1 MAAKE
6 TGSPAIGCKRK
17 RQPDTAGGESR
28 RINKMTERR
37 PAMASRYIA
46 LIPAYEPDR
55 KMLGVIADLGKT
67 GFDVVVVDDGSGP
80 EYAELFEQAA
90 ERLPGKS
97 GRGVTLLIH
106 DVNRGK
112 GAALKTGLDFINNF
126 MVVRGEEKQNIIVAV
141 DADGQHLAIDALR
154 AAYAAQGNPGTLVL
168 GSRILNNKKAAAS
181 SGEQSADPASGGRNQ
196 SADRADSGR
205 DRSADSASGGKVQSA
220 PLRSRFG
227 NAVTR
232 QVFRLATGVPVYDTQ
247 TGLRAFTADLI
258 PALLAV
264 NGDRYEYELNVLMD
278 FAGRGIPIR
287 EIEIETVY
295 LDGNKSSHFDTVR
308 DSYRIYKEIAKYAV
322 TGGRSL
328 HGGAAPS
335 QTYADQMRKGAEMSS
350 KSGQSAHGIKGAAK
364 QAAKFSAS
372 SFASFLIDYAV
383 YALLLMIGP
392 GLVFANIG
400 ARLVSSTANYTINR
414 KLVFRSGKKV
424 ATSAVQY
431 FALAAFILAGNTFVL
446 HTMVTS
452 LGINSMAAKVLT
464 EVLFFMISWTV
475 QRYVVFYDSSET
487 NGSEADRSKS
497 VITGD
502 RGTNSLIG
510 DLGRTEW
517 SDGKGSRFQ
526 IGYTAVRPKK
536 LKAVRSREATRAEA

>member
-1 MAAKE
+1 
-6 TGSPAIGCKRK
+6 
-17 RQPDTAGGESR
+17 
-28 RINKMTERR
+28 
-37 PAMASRYIA
+37 MASRYIA

-126 MVVRGEEKQNIIVAV
+126 MVIRGEETQNVIVAV
-141 DADGQHLAIDALR
+141 DADGQHLAVDALR
-154 AAYAAQGNPGTLVL
+154 AAHTAQGNPGTLVL
-168 GSRILNNKKAAAS
+168 GSRILNKKAAAS
-181 SGEQSADPASGGRNQ
+181 SGVQSADHASRGN
-196 SADRADSGR
+196 AET
-205 DRSADSASGGKVQSA
+205 V

-232 QVFRLATGVPVYDTQ
+232 QIFRLATGVPVYDTQ

-258 PALLAV
+258 PSLLAV
-264 NGDRYEYELNVLMD
+264 SGDRYEYELNVLMD

-295 LDGNKSSHFDTVR
+295 LEGNKSSHFDTVR
-308 DSYRIYKEIAKYAV
+308 DSYRIYKEIAKYAA
-322 TGGRSL
+322 TGGQK
-328 HGGAAPS
+328 AN
-335 QTYADQMRKGAEMSS
+335 
-350 KSGQSAHGIKGAAK
+350 GIKSTAK

-372 SFASFLIDYAV
+372 SFASFLIDYAM

-400 ARLVSSTANYTINR
+400 ARLISSAANYTINR

-446 HTMVTS
+446 HTMVAS

-475 QRYVVFYDSSET
+475 QRYVVFYDGNET
-487 NGSEADRSKS
+487 EGSEADRSES
-497 VITGD
+497 GMS
-502 RGTNSLIG
+502 RS
-510 DLGRTEW
+510 GRT
-517 SDGKGSRFQ
+517 GGRFQ

-536 LKAVRSREATRAEA
+536 LRAVRSREETRAEA

>member
-1 MAAKE
+1 
-6 TGSPAIGCKRK
+6 
-17 RQPDTAGGESR
+17 
-28 RINKMTERR
+28 
-37 PAMASRYIA
+37 MASRYIA

-67 GFDVVVVDDGSGP
+67 GFDVVIVDDGSGP

-90 ERLPGKS
+90 ERLSGKS

-126 MVVRGEEKQNIIVAV
+126 MVIRGEETQNVIVAV
-141 DADGQHLAIDALR
+141 DADGQHLAVDALR
-154 AAYAAQGNPGTLVL
+154 AAHTAQGNPGTLVL
-168 GSRILNNKKAAAS
+168 GSRILNQT
-181 SGEQSADPASGGRNQ
+181 QS
-196 SADRADSGR
+196 
-205 DRSADSASGGKVQSA
+205 V

-258 PALLAV
+258 PSLLAV
-264 NGDRYEYELNVLMD
+264 SGDRYEYELNVLMD

-295 LDGNKSSHFDTVR
+295 LEGNKSSHFDTVR
-308 DSYRIYKEIAKYAV
+308 DSYRIYKEIAKYAA
-322 TGGRSL
+322 TGGSSL
-328 HGGAAPS
+328 HGGTAPA
-335 QTYADQMRKGAEMSS
+335 QIHAEERTDGAEMSS
-350 KSGQSAHGIKGAAK
+350 KNGRNADGIKSTAK

-372 SFASFLIDYAV
+372 SFASFLIDYAM

-400 ARLVSSTANYTINR
+400 ARLVSSAANYTINR

-446 HTMVTS
+446 HTMVAS

-475 QRYVVFYDSSET
+475 QRYVVFYDGNET
-487 NGSEADRSKS
+487 EGSEADRSES
-497 VITGD
+497 GMS
-502 RGTNSLIG
+502 RS
-510 DLGRTEW
+510 GRT
-517 SDGKGSRFQ
+517 GGRFQ

-536 LKAVRSREATRAEA
+536 LRAVRSREETRAEA

>member
-1 MAAKE
+1 
-6 TGSPAIGCKRK
+6 
-17 RQPDTAGGESR
+17 
-28 RINKMTERR
+28 
-37 PAMASRYIA
+37 MASRYIA

-90 ERLPGKS
+90 ERIPGKS

-126 MVVRGEEKQNIIVAV
+126 MVIRGEETQNVIVAV
-141 DADGQHLAIDALR
+141 DADGQHLAVDALR
-154 AAYAAQGNPGTLVL
+154 AAHTAQGNSGTLVL
-168 GSRILNNKKAAAS
+168 GSRILNKKAAAS
-181 SGEQSADPASGGRNQ
+181 SGVQSADHASGGWDHI
-196 SADRADSGR
+196 ADH
-205 DRSADSASGGKVQSA
+205 ASGNTQNV

-258 PALLAV
+258 PSLLAV
-264 NGDRYEYELNVLMD
+264 SGDRYEYELNVLMD

-295 LDGNKSSHFDTVR
+295 LEGNKSSHFNTVR
-308 DSYRIYKEIAKYAV
+308 DSYRIYKEIAKYAA
-322 TGGRSL
+322 TGGQK
-328 HGGAAPS
+328 AN
-335 QTYADQMRKGAEMSS
+335 
-350 KSGQSAHGIKGAAK
+350 GIKSTAK
-364 QAAKFSAS
+364 QAAKFSSS
-372 SFASFLIDYAV
+372 SFASFLIDYAM

-400 ARLVSSTANYTINR
+400 ARLISSVANYTINR

-446 HTMVTS
+446 HTMVAS

-475 QRYVVFYDSSET
+475 QRYVVFYDGNET
-487 NGSEADRSKS
+487 EGSEAERSES
-497 VITGD
+497 GMS
-502 RGTNSLIG
+502 RS
-510 DLGRTEW
+510 GRT
-517 SDGKGSRFQ
+517 GGRFQ

-536 LKAVRSREATRAEA
+536 LKAVRSREETRAEA

>member
-1 MAAKE
+1 
-6 TGSPAIGCKRK
+6 
-17 RQPDTAGGESR
+17 
-28 RINKMTERR
+28 
-37 PAMASRYIA
+37 MASRYIA

-126 MVVRGEEKQNIIVAV
+126 MVIRGEETQNVIVAV
-141 DADGQHLAIDALR
+141 DADGQHLAVDALR
-154 AAYAAQGNPGTLVL
+154 AAHTAQGNPGTLVL
-168 GSRILNNKKAAAS
+168 GSRILNKKAAAS
-181 SGEQSADPASGGRNQ
+181 SGVQSADHASGGRDHI
-196 SADRADSGR
+196 ADH
-205 DRSADSASGGKVQSA
+205 ASGNTQSV

-258 PALLAV
+258 PSLLAV
-264 NGDRYEYELNVLMD
+264 SGDRYEYELNVLMD
-278 FAGRGIPIR
+278 FAGRGIPIM

-295 LDGNKSSHFDTVR
+295 LEGNKSSHFDTVR
-308 DSYRIYKEIAKYAV
+308 DSYRIYKEIAKYAA
-322 TGGRSL
+322 TGGQK
-328 HGGAAPS
+328 AN
-335 QTYADQMRKGAEMSS
+335 
-350 KSGQSAHGIKGAAK
+350 GIKSTAK
-364 QAAKFSAS
+364 QAAKFSSS
-372 SFASFLIDYAV
+372 SFASFLIDYAM

-400 ARLVSSTANYTINR
+400 ARLISSAANYTINR

-446 HTMVTS
+446 HTMVAS

-475 QRYVVFYDSSET
+475 QRYVVFYDGNEAGS
-487 NGSEADRSKS
+487 SEADRSES
-497 VITGD
+497 
-502 RGTNSLIG
+502 
-510 DLGRTEW
+510 GRF
-517 SDGKGSRFQ
+517 K

-536 LKAVRSREATRAEA
+536 LRAVRSREDTRAEA

>member
-1 MAAKE
+1 
-6 TGSPAIGCKRK
+6 
-17 RQPDTAGGESR
+17 
-28 RINKMTERR
+28 
-37 PAMASRYIA
+37 MASRYIA

-154 AAYAAQGNPGTLVL
+154 AAYAAQGYPGTLVL

-181 SGEQSADPASGGRNQ
+181 SGEQSADHAPDSQEHIAACACGSNRQTAQTTSSGNTQ
-196 SADRADSGR
+196 N
-205 DRSADSASGGKVQSA
+205 V

-258 PALLAV
+258 PSLLAV
-264 NGDRYEYELNVLMD
+264 SGDRYEYELNVLMD
-278 FAGRGIPIR
+278 FAGKGIPIR

-295 LDGNKSSHFDTVR
+295 LEGNKSSHFNTVR
-308 DSYRIYKEIAKYAV
+308 DSYRIYKEIAKYAA
-322 TGGRSL
+322 TGGQK
-328 HGGAAPS
+328 AN
-335 QTYADQMRKGAEMSS
+335 
-350 KSGQSAHGIKGAAK
+350 GIKSTAK
-364 QAAKFSAS
+364 QAAKFSSS
-372 SFASFLIDYAV
+372 SFASFLIDYAM

-400 ARLVSSTANYTINR
+400 ARLISSAANYTINR

-475 QRYVVFYDSSET
+475 QRYVVFYDGEG
-487 NGSEADRSKS
+487 NGSAAAGGSNGNEMCGRS
-497 VITGD
+497 T
-502 RGTNSLIG
+502 GTN
-510 DLGRTEW
+510 DLVWDENR
-517 SDGKGSRFQ
+517 GSGFQ

-536 LKAVRSREATRAEA
+536 LRAVRRRDDNRAEA

>member
-1 MAAKE
+1 
-6 TGSPAIGCKRK
+6 
-17 RQPDTAGGESR
+17 
-28 RINKMTERR
+28 
-37 PAMASRYIA
+37 MASRYIA

-126 MVVRGEEKQNIIVAV
+126 MVIRGEETQNVIVAV

-154 AAYAAQGNPGTLVL
+154 AAHTAQGNPGTLVL
-168 GSRILNNKKAAAS
+168 GSRILNKKAAAS
-181 SGEQSADPASGGRNQ
+181 TGSQSADHASGGRDHI
-196 SADRADSGR
+196 ADH
-205 DRSADSASGGKVQSA
+205 ASGGNTQPV

-258 PALLAV
+258 PSLLAV
-264 NGDRYEYELNVLMD
+264 SGDRYEYELNVLMD

-295 LDGNKSSHFDTVR
+295 LEGNKSSHFDTVR

-322 TGGRSL
+322 TGGGSL
-328 HGGAAPS
+328 HSGNATS
-335 QTYADQMRKGAEMSS
+335 QNRAEERMDGTEMNS
-350 KSGQSAHGIKGAAK
+350 KSSRDADGIKSTAK

-372 SFASFLIDYAV
+372 SFASFLIDYAM

-400 ARLVSSTANYTINR
+400 ARVISSAANYTINR

-446 HTMVTS
+446 HTMVAS
-452 LGINSMAAKVLT
+452 LGINSMVAKVLT

-475 QRYVVFYDSSET
+475 QRYVVFYDGSEAD
-487 NGSEADRSKS
+487 GSEADRGESGMS
-497 VITGD
+497 
-502 RGTNSLIG
+502 RS
-510 DLGRTEW
+510 GRT
-517 SDGKGSRFQ
+517 GGRFQ

-536 LKAVRSREATRAEA
+536 LRAVRSREDTRAEA

>member
-1 MAAKE
+1 
-6 TGSPAIGCKRK
+6 
-17 RQPDTAGGESR
+17 
-28 RINKMTERR
+28 
-37 PAMASRYIA
+37 MASRYIA

-90 ERLPGKS
+90 ERIPGKS

-126 MVVRGEEKQNIIVAV
+126 MVIRGEETQNVIVAV
-141 DADGQHLAIDALR
+141 DADGQHLAVDALR
-154 AAYAAQGNPGTLVL
+154 AAHTAQGNSGTLVL
-168 GSRILNNKKAAAS
+168 GSRILNKKAAAS
-181 SGEQSADPASGGRNQ
+181 SG
-196 SADRADSGR
+196 
-205 DRSADSASGGKVQSA
+205 VQSA
-220 PLRSRFG
+220 YQASGARDHSTDQASGNTQNVPLRSRFG

-232 QVFRLATGVPVYDTQ
+232 QVFRLATGVPIYDTQ

-258 PALLAV
+258 PSLLAV
-264 NGDRYEYELNVLMD
+264 SGDRYEYELNVLMD

-295 LDGNKSSHFDTVR
+295 LEGNKSSHFNTVR
-308 DSYRIYKEIAKYAV
+308 DSYRIYKEIAKYAA
-322 TGGRSL
+322 TGGSSL
-328 HGGAAPS
+328 HGGTAPA
-335 QTYADQMRKGAEMSS
+335 QIHAEERTDGAEMSS
-350 KSGQSAHGIKGAAK
+350 KNGRNADGIKSTAK

-372 SFASFLIDYAV
+372 SFASFLIDYAM

-400 ARLVSSTANYTINR
+400 ARLVSSAANYTINR

-446 HTMVTS
+446 HTMVAS

-475 QRYVVFYDSSET
+475 QRYVVFYDGNET
-487 NGSEADRSKS
+487 EGSEAERSES
-497 VITGD
+497 
-502 RGTNSLIG
+502 
-510 DLGRTEW
+510 GRF
-517 SDGKGSRFQ
+517 K

-536 LKAVRSREATRAEA
+536 LKAVRSREETRAEA

>member
-1 MAAKE
+1 
-6 TGSPAIGCKRK
+6 
-17 RQPDTAGGESR
+17 
-28 RINKMTERR
+28 
-37 PAMASRYIA
+37 MASRYIA

-90 ERLPGKS
+90 ERIPGKS

-126 MVVRGEEKQNIIVAV
+126 MVIRGEETQNVIVAV
-141 DADGQHLAIDALR
+141 DADGQHLAVDALR
-154 AAYAAQGNPGTLVL
+154 AAHTAQGNPGTLVL
-168 GSRILNNKKAAAS
+168 GSRILNQT
-181 SGEQSADPASGGRNQ
+181 QS
-196 SADRADSGR
+196 
-205 DRSADSASGGKVQSA
+205 V

-232 QVFRLATGVPVYDTQ
+232 KVFRLATGVPVYDTQ

-258 PALLAV
+258 PSLLAV
-264 NGDRYEYELNVLMD
+264 SGDRYEYELNVLMD

-287 EIEIETVY
+287 ESEIATVY
-295 LDGNKSSHFDTVR
+295 VEGNKHFNTVR
-308 DSYRIYKEIAKYAV
+308 DSYMIYKEIAKYAA
-322 TGGRSL
+322 TGGSSI
-328 HGGAAPS
+328 HGGTAPA
-335 QTYADQMRKGAEMSS
+335 QIHAEERTDGAEMSS
-350 KSGQSAHGIKGAAK
+350 KNGRNADGIKSTAK

-372 SFASFLIDYAV
+372 SFASFLIDYAM

-400 ARLVSSTANYTINR
+400 ARLISSAANYTINR

-446 HTMVTS
+446 HTMVAS

-475 QRYVVFYDSSET
+475 QRYVVFYDGNET
-487 NGSEADRSKS
+487 EGSEADRSES
-497 VITGD
+497 GMS
-502 RGTNSLIG
+502 RS
-510 DLGRTEW
+510 GRT
-517 SDGKGSRFQ
+517 GGRFK

-536 LKAVRSREATRAEA
+536 LKAVRSREETRAEA

>member
-1 MAAKE
+1 
-6 TGSPAIGCKRK
+6 
-17 RQPDTAGGESR
+17 
-28 RINKMTERR
+28 
-37 PAMASRYIA
+37 MASRYIA

-90 ERLPGKS
+90 ERIPGKS

-126 MVVRGEEKQNIIVAV
+126 MVIRGEETQNVIVAV
-141 DADGQHLAIDALR
+141 DADGQHLAVDALR
-154 AAYAAQGNPGTLVL
+154 AAHTAQGNPGTLVL
-168 GSRILNNKKAAAS
+168 GSRILNQT
-181 SGEQSADPASGGRNQ
+181 QS
-196 SADRADSGR
+196 
-205 DRSADSASGGKVQSA
+205 V

-232 QVFRLATGVPVYDTQ
+232 KVFRLATGVPVYDTQ

-258 PALLAV
+258 PSLLAV
-264 NGDRYEYELNVLMD
+264 SGDRYEYELNVLMD

-295 LDGNKSSHFDTVR
+295 LEGNKSSHFNTVR
-308 DSYRIYKEIAKYAV
+308 DSYMIYKEIAKYAA
-322 TGGRSL
+322 TGGSSL
-328 HGGAAPS
+328 HGGTAPA
-335 QTYADQMRKGAEMSS
+335 QIHAEERTDGAEMSS
-350 KSGQSAHGIKGAAK
+350 KNGRNADGIKSTAK

-372 SFASFLIDYAV
+372 SFASFLIDYAM

-400 ARLVSSTANYTINR
+400 ARLISSAANYTINR

-446 HTMVTS
+446 HTMVAS

-475 QRYVVFYDSSET
+475 QRYVVFYDGNET
-487 NGSEADRSKS
+487 EGSEADRSES
-497 VITGD
+497 GMS
-502 RGTNSLIG
+502 RS
-510 DLGRTEW
+510 GRT
-517 SDGKGSRFQ
+517 GGRFK

-536 LKAVRSREATRAEA
+536 LKAVRSREETRAEA

>member
-1 MAAKE
+1 
-6 TGSPAIGCKRK
+6 
-17 RQPDTAGGESR
+17 
-28 RINKMTERR
+28 
-37 PAMASRYIA
+37 MASRYIA

-90 ERLPGKS
+90 ERIPGKS

-126 MVVRGEEKQNIIVAV
+126 MVIRGEETQNVIVAV
-141 DADGQHLAIDALR
+141 DADGQHLAVDALR
-154 AAYAAQGNPGTLVL
+154 AAHTAQGNPGTLVL
-168 GSRILNNKKAAAS
+168 GSRILNQT
-181 SGEQSADPASGGRNQ
+181 QS
-196 SADRADSGR
+196 
-205 DRSADSASGGKVQSA
+205 V

-232 QVFRLATGVPVYDTQ
+232 KVFRLATGVPVYDTQ

-258 PALLAV
+258 PSLLAV
-264 NGDRYEYELNVLMD
+264 SGDRYEYELNVLMD

-295 LDGNKSSHFDTVR
+295 LEGNKSSHFNTVR
-308 DSYRIYKEIAKYAV
+308 DSYMIYKEIAKYAA
-322 TGGRSL
+322 TGGSSI
-328 HGGAAPS
+328 HGGTAPA
-335 QTYADQMRKGAEMSS
+335 QIHAEERTDGAEMSS
-350 KSGQSAHGIKGAAK
+350 KNGRNADGIKSTAK

-372 SFASFLIDYAV
+372 SFASFLIDYAM

-400 ARLVSSTANYTINR
+400 ARLISSAANYTINR

-446 HTMVTS
+446 HTMVAS

-475 QRYVVFYDSSET
+475 QRYVVFYDGNET
-487 NGSEADRSKS
+487 EGSEADRSES
-497 VITGD
+497 GMS
-502 RGTNSLIG
+502 RS
-510 DLGRTEW
+510 GRT
-517 SDGKGSRFQ
+517 GGRFK

-536 LKAVRSREATRAEA
+536 LKAVRSREETRAEA

>member
-1 MAAKE
+1 
-6 TGSPAIGCKRK
+6 
-17 RQPDTAGGESR
+17 
-28 RINKMTERR
+28 
-37 PAMASRYIA
+37 MASRYIA

-126 MVVRGEEKQNIIVAV
+126 MVIRGEETQNVIVAV
-141 DADGQHLAIDALR
+141 DADGQHLAVDALR
-154 AAYAAQGNPGTLVL
+154 AAHTAQGNPGTLVL
-168 GSRILNNKKAAAS
+168 GSRILNKKAAAS
-181 SGEQSADPASGGRNQ
+181 SGVQSADHASRGN
-196 SADRADSGR
+196 AET
-205 DRSADSASGGKVQSA
+205 V

-258 PALLAV
+258 PSLLAV
-264 NGDRYEYELNVLMD
+264 SGDRYEYELNVLMN

-295 LDGNKSSHFDTVR
+295 LEGNKSSHFDTVR
-308 DSYRIYKEIAKYAV
+308 DSYRIYKEIAKYAA
-322 TGGRSL
+322 TGGRN
-328 HGGAAPS
+328 
-335 QTYADQMRKGAEMSS
+335 AD
-350 KSGQSAHGIKGAAK
+350 GIKSTAK

-372 SFASFLIDYAV
+372 SFASFLIDYAM

-400 ARLVSSTANYTINR
+400 ARLVSSAANYTINR
-414 KLVFRSGKKV
+414 KLVFRSGKNV
-424 ATSAVQY
+424 AASAVQY

-446 HTMVTS
+446 HTMVAS

-475 QRYVVFYDSSET
+475 QRYVVFYDGNEAG
-487 NGSEADRSKS
+487 GSEADRSES
-497 VITGD
+497 GTTGD
-502 RGTNSLIG
+502 CSANSLIADRG
-510 DLGRTEW
+510 EW
-517 SDGKGSRFQ
+517 SGSKGSRFQ

-536 LKAVRSREATRAEA
+536 LRAVRSREETRAKA

>member
-1 MAAKE
+1 
-6 TGSPAIGCKRK
+6 
-17 RQPDTAGGESR
+17 
-28 RINKMTERR
+28 
-37 PAMASRYIA
+37 MASRYIA

-90 ERLPGKS
+90 ERIPGKS

-126 MVVRGEEKQNIIVAV
+126 MVIRGEETQNVIVAV
-141 DADGQHLAIDALR
+141 DADGQHLAVDALR
-154 AAYAAQGNPGTLVL
+154 AAHTAQGNSGTLVL
-168 GSRILNNKKAAAS
+168 GSRILNKKAAAS
-181 SGEQSADPASGGRNQ
+181 SGVQSADHASGGRDHI
-196 SADRADSGR
+196 ADH
-205 DRSADSASGGKVQSA
+205 ASGNTQSV

-258 PALLAV
+258 PSLLAV
-264 NGDRYEYELNVLMD
+264 SGDRYEYELNVLMD

-295 LDGNKSSHFDTVR
+295 LEGNKSSHFDTVR
-308 DSYRIYKEIAKYAV
+308 DSYRIYKEIAKYAA
-322 TGGRSL
+322 TGGSSL
-328 HGGAAPS
+328 HGGTAPA
-335 QTYADQMRKGAEMSS
+335 QIHAEERTDGAEMSS
-350 KSGQSAHGIKGAAK
+350 KNGRNADGIKSTAK

-372 SFASFLIDYAV
+372 SFASFLIDYAM

-400 ARLVSSTANYTINR
+400 ARLVSSAANYTINR

-431 FALAAFILAGNTFVL
+431 FALTAFILAGNTFVL

-475 QRYVVFYDSSET
+475 QRYVVFYDGSGAG
-487 NGSEADRSKS
+487 GSEADRSES
-497 VITGD
+497 GMTGD
-502 RGTNSLIG
+502 CSTNSLIADRG
-510 DLGRTEW
+510 EW
-517 SDGKGSRFQ
+517 SGSKGSRFQ

-536 LKAVRSREATRAEA
+536 LRAVRSREETRAEA